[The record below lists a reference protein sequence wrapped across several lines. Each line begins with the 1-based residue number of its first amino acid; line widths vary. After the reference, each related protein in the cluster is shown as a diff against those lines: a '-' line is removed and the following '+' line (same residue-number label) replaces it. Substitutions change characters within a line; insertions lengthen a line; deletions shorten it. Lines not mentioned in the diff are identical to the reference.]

1 MSSFSRKLAESKE
14 IYLNITPVP
23 PVEVD
28 LSIQLEEVSSFTG
41 AVDYFEE
48 NLFGAVKRGAQS
60 FTAGAKDMVSSTAQ
74 GLSGASGKP
83 TLKGTAKAGMAVA
96 ADLIKSPFKLSAK
109 LGGAHSAL
117 TTKMADLN
125 NNSDGFGD
133 VMKQAFGPDGA
144 PKNADGTDGQD
155 DIRVLGT
162 PEGQKLLSGRII
174 ELLGKSGG
182 VSAGNLTIGTF
193 RVKINHK
200 TLNSFMNGL
209 ESVNEFRVGGG
220 GA

>member
-60 FTAGAKDMVSSTAQ
+60 FGAGAKDMVSSTAQ
-74 GLSGASGKP
+74 GLSGKSGVP
-83 TLKGTAKAGMAVA
+83 TLKGTAQAGMAVA
-96 ADLIKSPFKLSAK
+96 ADLIKSPFKLAAK

-125 NNSDGFGD
+125 KNSDGFGD

-144 PKNADGTDGQD
+144 PKNADGQSG
-155 DIRVLGT
+155 ILVLGT
-162 PEGQKLLSGRII
+162 PEGQKVVSGRII
-174 ELLGKSGG
+174 ELLGKTSQDTRGINVG
-182 VSAGNLTIGTF
+182 SYQNLTIDQI
-193 RVKINHK
+193 K
-200 TLNSFMNGL
+200 LNNFMNGMKT
-209 ESVNEFRVGGG
+209 
-220 GA
+220 

>member
-60 FTAGAKDMVSSTAQ
+60 FGAGAKDMVSSTAQ
-74 GLSGASGKP
+74 GLSGKSGVP
-83 TLKGTAKAGMAVA
+83 TLKGTAQAGMAVA
-96 ADLIKSPFKLSAK
+96 ADLIKSPFKLAAK

-125 NNSDGFGD
+125 KNSDGFGD

-144 PKNADGTDGQD
+144 PKNADGTVSTGGTSGTDGQSG
-155 DIRVLGT
+155 ILVLGT
-162 PEGQKLLSGRII
+162 PEGQKVVSGRII
-174 ELLGKSGG
+174 ELLGKTSQDTGG
-182 VSAGNLTIGTF
+182 INVGSYQNLTID
-193 RVKINHK
+193 RIK
-200 TLNSFMNGL
+200 LNNFMNGMQT
-209 ESVNEFRVGGG
+209 
-220 GA
+220 